1 MQLRPTLPFIWGSA
15 QMLII
20 KTPNSLRSV
29 TQSVSY
35 DASHGFNL
43 TNGAGAA
50 LAAPDLRGE
59 AAVAAVMAAATG
71 RRVSDRAFAR
81 AIESLHMGL
90 SEQMNYEQWHRDDPS
105 LTLSDMMYIVTIR
118 REEAE
123 EEENAR
129 AWEDYQAEEEVEEA
143 AEREWEEMLEDGT
156 DEATDEATDEEYL
169 EMQAFMEAPSTPEF
183 VQTSWDWALY
193 YRVQADLGIPEY
205 EHLANRAEEALG
217 PLHVLVVEGELVLPV
232 VFENDG
238 EWRYDYGRAIDVY
251 GQALDYA
258 YSPAQLGISL
268 ADFVRLFRLNASVDV
283 EEHAEFLVLKERV
296 LEAALAF
303 AEAERAEDL
312 AIQGTEE
319 MWSAM
324 VEDRMDM
331 ERAC

>member
-1 MQLRPTLPFIWGSA
+1 
-15 QMLII
+15 
-20 KTPNSLRSV
+20 
-29 TQSVSY
+29 
-35 DASHGFNL
+35 L
-43 TNGAGAA
+43 TNGAVAA
-50 LAAPDLRGE
+50 TDLKGE

-71 RRVSDRAFAR
+71 RKVSDRAFAR
-81 AIESLHMGL
+81 AIDNLHMGL

-143 AEREWEEMLEDGT
+143 AEREWEEMLGT
-156 DEATDEATDEEYL
+156 DEATDSEVEEYL
-169 EMQAFMEAPSTPEF
+169 EMQAFMEGPSTPEF

-193 YRVQADLGIPEY
+193 YRVQAELGIHEY
-205 EHLANRAEEALG
+205 EHLADRAEEALG
-217 PLHVLVVEGELVLPV
+217 PLHVLVVNGELVLPV
-232 VFENDG
+232 IFENDG
-238 EWRYDYGRAIDVY
+238 DWRYDYGRAIDVY

>member
-15 QMLII
+15 QMLIT

-43 TNGAGAA
+43 TNGAVAA
-50 LAAPDLRGE
+50 TDLKGE

-71 RRVSDRAFAR
+71 RKVSDRAFAR
-81 AIESLHMGL
+81 AIDNLHMGL

-143 AEREWEEMLEDGT
+143 AEREWEEMLGT
-156 DEATDEATDEEYL
+156 DEATDSEVEEYL
-169 EMQAFMEAPSTPEF
+169 EMQAFMEGPSTPEF

-193 YRVQADLGIPEY
+193 YRVQAELGIHEY
-205 EHLANRAEEALG
+205 EHLADRAEEALG
-217 PLHVLVVEGELVLPV
+217 PLHVLVVNGELVLPV
-232 VFENDG
+232 IFENDG
-238 EWRYDYGRAIDVY
+238 DWRYDYGRAIDVY